1 MSIQSREELESWY
14 RIPDPWGY
22 ESNTDDLNRRAMLL
36 SVLPK
41 KRYERVLDIGCGD
54 GFVTHRLPG
63 AVILGVDL
71 SEKAIEYAKRR
82 ETPHI
87 EYRRLSLF
95 ELPAAR
101 LGHFDLVVITGVLY
115 PQYVGNGHLLAYT
128 IVDDL
133 LESGG
138 HLVCAHI
145 AEWYRSRFP
154 YVTVSREYYRY
165 REYSHILEVYVKET
179 LNPA

>member
-1 MSIQSREELESWY
+1 MSIQSRDELEKWY
-14 RIPDPWGY
+14 QTPDPWGY
-22 ESNTDDLNRRAMLL
+22 EGNADDLNRRAMLL

-41 KRYERVLDIGCGD
+41 KRYARVLDIGCGD

-63 AVILGVDL
+63 AAIVGVDL

-87 EYRRLSLF
+87 DYRQLSLF
-95 ELPAAR
+95 DLPGAELGR
-101 LGHFDLVVITGVLY
+101 FDLVVITGVLY
-115 PQYVGNGHLLAYT
+115 PQYIGDGHLLAYT

-133 LESGG
+133 LEPGG

-145 AEWYRSRFP
+145 TEWYRCRFP
-154 YVTVSREYYRY
+154 YTTISREYYRY
-165 REYSHILEVYVKET
+165 REYSHILEVYVKVK
-179 LNPA
+179 P